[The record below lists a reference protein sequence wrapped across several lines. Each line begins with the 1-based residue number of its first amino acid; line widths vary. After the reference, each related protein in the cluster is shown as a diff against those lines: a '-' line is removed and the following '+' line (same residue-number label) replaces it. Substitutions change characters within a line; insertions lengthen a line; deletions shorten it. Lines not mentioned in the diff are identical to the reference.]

1 MDAKILLLIPLIKD
15 FVACRAAIIEIEY
28 TPNTKTTSPIGDVI
42 EQISKRNKNN
52 AIKNVLSVSMAKT
65 EHSHPLGMVVSTHF
79 RCGKGVKRGLK
90 NGALPFKID

>member
-1 MDAKILLLIPLIKD
+1 MTLECRIKEKYDESETGYYLI
-15 FVACRAAIIEIEY
+15 AEIV
-28 TPNTKTTSPIGDVI
+28 N
-42 EQISKRNKNN
+42 
-52 AIKNVLSVSMAKT
+52 MAKT